1 MVTQIGND
9 TIYQTVSDEFM
20 DIPELGI
27 SSEDR
32 RILVIDSSK
41 PVTNSKTLV
50 VPRVIKQGGVQI
62 DLLGGQTIAKAEFAE
77 KNKVGDKSFKEV
89 FGYQQVLDGNH
100 PYQIPIDKVFN
111 GEPVF
116 GNVYKLV
123 NLLGDGMYAAE
134 HYGYPK
140 QSVTNNRTRKTDEI
154 ADSVIITALD
164 LQEYGILPAS
174 ENAIAVE
181 PAVPG
186 EQLSMFD
193 ENWDSEE
200 NNCSIPF

>member
-1 MVTQIGND
+1 LI
-9 TIYQTVSDEFM
+9 
-20 DIPELGI
+20 
-27 SSEDR
+27 
-32 RILVIDSSK
+32 IDSSK

-89 FGYQQVLDGNH
+89 FGYQQVFDGIQ
-100 PYQIPIDKVFN
+100 PFQILIGADFK
-111 GEPVF
+111 GDPVF

-123 NLLGDGMYAAE
+123 NLLGDGMYTTE

-154 ADSVIITALD
+154 ADEAIVSTLR
-164 LQEYGILPAS
+164 YGVDPDSDVAPATPS
-174 ENAIAVE
+174 
-181 PAVPG
+181 VPG